1 MKTAVLLA
9 RMIAIGLCLAVHT
22 TQAQNPGDTV
32 ELEGAT
38 AAAPMVPVCT
48 TTQAVDAVI
57 KALADD
63 DNDAIAALAAL
74 GKVYA
79 VDVGTK
85 AKVLGVRGQYGTC
98 TCKFGYWMVS
108 SKDDEDTLYPHAL
121 VAKRES
127 PKRGQ
132 FN

>member
-1 MKTAVLLA
+1 MKTAALLA

-22 TQAQNPGDTV
+22 TQAQNTGDTV

-38 AAAPMVPVCT
+38 AAAYMVPVCT

-85 AKVLGVRGQYGTC
+85 AKVLGVRGQYGTYVQIRILDGEFKGRRGYVVS
-98 TCKFGYWMVS
+98 TCIS
-108 SKDDEDTLYPHAL
+108 
-121 VAKRES
+121 R
-127 PKRGQ
+127 
-132 FN
+132 